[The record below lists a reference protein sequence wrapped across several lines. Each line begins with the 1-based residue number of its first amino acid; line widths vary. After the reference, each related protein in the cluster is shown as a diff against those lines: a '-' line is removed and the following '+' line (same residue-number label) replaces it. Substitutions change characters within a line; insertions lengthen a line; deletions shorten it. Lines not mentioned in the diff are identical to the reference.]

1 MLEDT
6 QLMRYQ
12 GLESSLCA
20 PKEGTLLPKVQFT
33 YTYKILFPLGEH
45 PFSLPKVPCRLQVR
59 VCPVVNQT
67 QVFLTLKLL
76 LFIFIKTKPNLYF
89 SIFFSKKPGH
99 FPKYL
104 SIILSFIDHNFGSSC
119 LITFHMATNHFIIHT
134 FIFNIL

>member
-1 MLEDT
+1 MPEDT
-6 QLMRYQ
+6 QLMRCE

-45 PFSLPKVPCRLQVR
+45 PFSLPKIPCRLQAR
-59 VCPVVNQT
+59 VGPVVNQT

-89 SIFFSKKPGH
+89 SIFF
-99 FPKYL
+99 
-104 SIILSFIDHNFGSSC
+104 
-119 LITFHMATNHFIIHT
+119 
-134 FIFNIL
+134 